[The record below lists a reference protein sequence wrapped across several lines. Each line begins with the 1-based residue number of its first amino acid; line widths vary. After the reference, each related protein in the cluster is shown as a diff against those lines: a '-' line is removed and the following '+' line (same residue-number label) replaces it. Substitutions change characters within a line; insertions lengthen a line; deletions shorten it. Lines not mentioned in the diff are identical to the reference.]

1 MDTVE
6 LKSKLHMQIEASD
19 ELLLNIVFDFMN
31 EYTQDEGA
39 DADSSRKK
47 IIMAERENYLIG
59 KSRSYTWEEVKKIA
73 VEGKRK

>member
-19 ELLLNIVFDFMN
+19 ERLLNIVFDFMN
-31 EYTQDEGA
+31 EYTQEDGA
-39 DADSSRKK
+39 DADSIRKK
-47 IIMAERENYLIG
+47 LILAERENYLLG

-73 VEGKRK
+73 IEGKRK